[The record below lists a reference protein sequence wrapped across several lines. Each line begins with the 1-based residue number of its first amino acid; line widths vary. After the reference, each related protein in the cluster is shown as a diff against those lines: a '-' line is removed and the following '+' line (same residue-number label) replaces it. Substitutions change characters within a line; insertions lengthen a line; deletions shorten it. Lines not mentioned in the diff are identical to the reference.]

1 MNLSSLKPAKG
12 SIRNTKR
19 IGRGN
24 ATGQGR
30 TAGKGHKGYQSR
42 SGTKNRFH
50 FEGGQTPL
58 MRRLPKRGFSNYGFR
73 KDVQI
78 VNLDKISDL
87 GLEKINPEILV
98 EKGVLKLSGFESD
111 SAYEFC
117 FFGSR
122 TASDNRETLYTV
134 IGQNS
139 DSATLNAA
147 SNTDEIA
154 CVQGIQADE
163 NGEIFIEVTSGSNND
178 NANGFFYINAMRIA
192 PEE

>member
-1 MNLSSLKPAKG
+1 MSLSSLKPAKG
-12 SIRNTKR
+12 SIKNTKR

-42 SGTKNRFH
+42 SGTKDRFH

-87 GLEKINPEILV
+87 GLDKINPEILV
-98 EKGVLKLSGFESD
+98 EKGVVKHAD
-111 SAYEFC
+111 
-117 FFGSR
+117 
-122 TASDNRETLYTV
+122 
-134 IGQNS
+134 
-139 DSATLNAA
+139 
-147 SNTDEIA
+147 IA
-154 CVQGIQADE
+154 VKILG
-163 NGEIFIEVTSGSNND
+163 NGNIEKPVEVTAQLFSKSAVEKLEKAGGK
-178 NANGFFYINAMRIA
+178 AIYQC
-192 PEE
+192 

>member
-73 KDVQI
+73 REVQI
-78 VNLDKISDL
+78 VNLARIATL
-87 GLEKINPEILV
+87 GLDKVNPEILFERGVVKHADIAVKILGNGNIEKPVEVTAQLFSKSAV
-98 EKGVLKLSGFESD
+98 EKLEKAGGK
-111 SAYEFC
+111 
-117 FFGSR
+117 
-122 TASDNRETLYTV
+122 V
-134 IGQNS
+134 IYQ
-139 DSATLNAA
+139 
-147 SNTDEIA
+147 
-154 CVQGIQADE
+154 C
-163 NGEIFIEVTSGSNND
+163 
-178 NANGFFYINAMRIA
+178 
-192 PEE
+192 

>member
-1 MNLSSLKPAKG
+1 MSLSSLKPAKG

-42 SGTKNRFH
+42 SGTKDRFH

-87 GLEKINPEILV
+87 GLDKINPEILV
-98 EKGVLKLSGFESD
+98 EKGVVKHADIALKILG
-111 SAYEFC
+111 
-117 FFGSR
+117 
-122 TASDNRETLYTV
+122 
-134 IGQNS
+134 
-139 DSATLNAA
+139 
-147 SNTDEIA
+147 
-154 CVQGIQADE
+154 
-163 NGEIFIEVTSGSNND
+163 NGNIEKPVEVTAHLLSKSAVEKLEKAGGK
-178 NANGFFYINAMRIA
+178 AIYQC
-192 PEE
+192 

>member
-1 MNLSSLKPAKG
+1 MSLSRLKPAKG
-12 SIRNTKR
+12 SIRTTKR

-87 GLEKINPEILV
+87 SLDKINPEILV
-98 EKGVLKLSGFESD
+98 EKGVIKYAD
-111 SAYEFC
+111 I
-117 FFGSR
+117 
-122 TASDNRETLYTV
+122 TV
-134 IGQNS
+134 KILG
-139 DSATLNAA
+139 
-147 SNTDEIA
+147 
-154 CVQGIQADE
+154 
-163 NGEIFIEVTSGSNND
+163 NGNIEKPVEVTAHLFSKSAVEKLEKAGGK
-178 NANGFFYINAMRIA
+178 AIYQC
-192 PEE
+192 